1 LWKTKVSTA
10 FEAMKKMWFPGEE
23 EGRKRVADI

>member
-1 LWKTKVSTA
+1 LWKTKVST
-10 FEAMKKMWFPGEE
+10 FGGMKKMWFPEEE